1 MQPGP
6 CSYSVRPSEIVIT
19 YGATCTIVCIFVTI
33 SQPFVTTSKTA
44 SMLIHDSSS
53 AQSRKA
59 RTTGQILGTT
69 EKRDTIYERIL
80 NAVMEHR
87 LMPGTKLVEE
97 KLASVFEVNRTRVR
111 EVLARLAHEGVVTT
125 IPNRGAFVASPSVEE
140 ARHIF
145 NARRIV
151 EPALIRSLVAQ
162 AGKEHIVALFDHV
175 ALERAAREEGDK
187 RAVIRLSG
195 EFHLRI
201 AKMVGSPPL
210 LKLMRELSSLTCLI
224 ILLYDS
230 PNVPACPNHEHL
242 EIVKAIETGDAD
254 GAVNLV
260 MAHLTHIENTLD
272 LSLGSDEEVDLE
284 DIFG

>member
-1 MQPGP
+1 MQ
-6 CSYSVRPSEIVIT
+6 
-19 YGATCTIVCIFVTI
+19 
-33 SQPFVTTSKTA
+33 TA
-44 SMLIHDSSS
+44 PMLIDDSPT
-53 AQSRKA
+53 ARPRKA
-59 RTTGQILGTT
+59 GTTGQILGTA

-87 LMPGTKLVEE
+87 LIPGTKLVEE
-97 KLASVFEVNRTRVR
+97 KLASVFEVNRTRIR

-145 NARRIV
+145 NARRIL
-151 EPALIRSLVAQ
+151 EPALIRTLVAH
-162 AGKEHIVALFDHV
+162 AGENQITQLYDHV
-175 ALERAAREEGDK
+175 ALERAARENNDK

-201 AKMVGSPPL
+201 AEMVGSPPL

-224 ILLYDS
+224 ILLYDA

-242 EIVKAIETGDAD
+242 EIVNAIKSGETEE
-254 GAVNLV
+254 AVRLV
-260 MAHLTHIENTLD
+260 IEHLNHIENTLD
-272 LSLGSDEEVDLE
+272 LSIGEEQEVDLDE
-284 DIFG
+284 IFG

>member
-1 MQPGP
+1 
-6 CSYSVRPSEIVIT
+6 
-19 YGATCTIVCIFVTI
+19 
-33 SQPFVTTSKTA
+33 
-44 SMLIHDSSS
+44 MLIDDSPSS
-53 AQSRKA
+53 RPRKV

-87 LMPGTKLVEE
+87 LIPGTKLVEE
-97 KLASVFEVNRTRVR
+97 KLAGVFEVNRTRIR

-125 IPNRGAFVASPSVEE
+125 IPNRGAFVASPSVGE

-145 NARRIV
+145 NARRIL
-151 EPALIRSLVAQ
+151 EPALIRSLVTRADEEQ
-162 AGKEHIVALFDHV
+162 ISELYDHV
-175 ALERAAREEGDK
+175 AQERAAREQGDK

-195 EFHLRI
+195 EFHLRM
-201 AKMVGSPPL
+201 AEMVGSPPL

-242 EIVKAIETGDAD
+242 EIVKAIEAGDAD
-254 GAVNLV
+254 TAVTLV
-260 MAHLTHIENTLD
+260 IEHLTHIENTLD
-272 LSLGSDEEVDLE
+272 LSVGDEQEVDLE
-284 DIFG
+284 EIFG